1 MFKFSFQTFEIFL
14 LICCLAFSSIALIS
28 SVRASSTAS
37 RLSSE
42 VVELQ
47 RRMTELQTQIV
58 HLNKSIDSR
67 LEAID
72 IHLEFIEK
80 YAQSE
85 YYRIYGDVGQIT
97 NSPDNSTN
105 AKKLKK

>member
-1 MFKFSFQTFEIFL
+1 MKFSFQVFEVFL
-14 LICCLAFSSIALIS
+14 LLCCLAFSSIALVN
-28 SVRASSTAS
+28 SVRASSQAT

-47 RRMTELQTQIV
+47 RTMTEFQSQIV
-58 HLNKSIDSR
+58 HLNNSIDSR

-72 IHLEFIEK
+72 VHLAFIEK

-85 YYRIYGDVGQIT
+85 YYRIYGTDQI
-97 NSPDNSTN
+97 N
-105 AKKLKK
+105 AQK